1 LRESKI
7 VRTILWLATGA
18 GPDLPAAL
26 LESVLRARVADDVR
40 TVLDVD
46 AATAEQIVTA
56 FERFVAQ
63 PIKENFDKLTG
74 HDLVKRNPM
83 IYTARGIRDI
93 DAWID
98 GVLADKETSA
108 IEAHLGTWLE
118 EVARII
124 SGGVK
129 PAGGVDLQVERE
141 DGTVELYAI
150 QSAPS
155 TKNSGGRRSD
165 VDALKQGARPLRAAR
180 RHVELN
186 IAVLY
191 GRARTGELRSDPE
204 IHVIASDEFWST
216 ISGVSGF
223 RARLLSATTILADL
237 MHTRSAESVKRIR
250 AEATALFGNASGEL
264 NMDALAH
271 PPKKA
276 RRKSQPK

>member
-1 LRESKI
+1 
-7 VRTILWLATGA
+7 LATGA
-18 GPDLPAAL
+18 GPDLSAAL
-26 LESVLRARVADDVR
+26 LESVLRARVAADVGL
-40 TVLDVD
+40 VLGVD
-46 AATAEQIVTA
+46 TDTAEQIVVA

-63 PIKENFDKLTG
+63 PMKENLDKLTG

-83 IYTARGIRDI
+83 IYTARGTKSV

-108 IEAHLGTWLE
+108 IEAHLGTWQE

-129 PAGGVDLQVERE
+129 PAGGVDLQIEK
-141 DGTVELYAI
+141 DGGVVELYAI
-150 QSAPS
+150 QAAPS

-165 VDALKQGARPLRAAR
+165 IDALKQGARPLRAAR

-186 IAVLY
+186 IAVLF
-191 GRARTGELRSDPE
+191 GRAQTGEIRSEPD
-204 IHVIASDEFWST
+204 IRVIGSDQFWST
-216 ISGVSGF
+216 ISGDSDF
-223 RARLLSATTILADL
+223 RARLLRATTILAEL
-237 MHTRSAESVKRIR
+237 MHTRSADSVERIR
-250 AEATALFGNASGEL
+250 AEATAIFGNASGEL

-276 RRKSQPK
+276 RRRSRPQSPP